1 LTPGAWHVLRER
13 GTGLSLRLVVGLYRL
28 LGRRVCSL
36 LVLPVMVYFFVTGG
50 GARRAS
56 RQYLARLHA
65 WSDGRLPRGRPPGW
79 WDGLLHFRQ
88 FGLNILDRV
97 AFCLGARGEF
107 DVVVH
112 GREHLTALRDAG
124 QGAVLVSAH
133 LGSFDALRLYS
144 GREGATLNVLMFV
157 RHAPMIN
164 ALFKQLDPSI
174 DLRMITPDFGSVGW
188 LFDLRE
194 RVAAGELVGI
204 LGDRLGPSEGH
215 RTSRLPFLGAPA
227 PFSHGAVLMAHLLR
241 CPLLMIVGLRRDH
254 RTYEVFV
261 DRLAERVVLPSRG
274 REAAAEA
281 LLETYVR
288 RLEGYCA
295 RAPYQWFNFYDF
307 WSGAQPAAAPAG
319 AEAPLV
325 LPGASAPVGQR

>member
-1 LTPGAWHVLRER
+1 VTPASWHALRER
-13 GTGLSLRLVVGLYRL
+13 GTGLSLRLLVGLYRL
-28 LGRRVCSL
+28 LGRRACSL
-36 LVLPVMVYFFVTGG
+36 LVLPVMAYFFVTGRAG
-50 GARRAS
+50 RRAS
-56 RQYLARLHA
+56 RAYLARLHT
-65 WSDGRLPRGRPPGW
+65 WSGGRLPRGRPPGW

-157 RHAPMIN
+157 RHARMIN
-164 ALFKQLDPSI
+164 ALFKELDPSI
-174 DLRMITPDFGSVGW
+174 DVRMITPDFGSVGW
-188 LFDLRE
+188 LFDLRA

-204 LGDRLGPSEGH
+204 LGDRIGPTEGH
-215 RTSRLPFLGAPA
+215 RTSWLPFLGAPA

-241 CPLLMIVGLRRDH
+241 CPLLMIVGLRRDY

-261 DRLAERVVLPSRG
+261 DRLAERVALPLRA
-274 REAAAEA
+274 RKAAAEA
-281 LLETYVR
+281 LVETYVR
-288 RLEGYCA
+288 RLERYCA

-307 WSGAQPAAAPAG
+307 WGGGREPAAPSTAEADLVRSGAPAR
-319 AEAPLV
+319 
-325 LPGASAPVGQR
+325 VGER